1 MLSPEG
7 QDIVVQEGFLP
18 VSLIT
23 SVEELDRI
31 NAGEKS
37 KSSKAID

>member
-31 NAGEKS
+31 RSGEKLKTS
-37 KSSKAID
+37 EAVD